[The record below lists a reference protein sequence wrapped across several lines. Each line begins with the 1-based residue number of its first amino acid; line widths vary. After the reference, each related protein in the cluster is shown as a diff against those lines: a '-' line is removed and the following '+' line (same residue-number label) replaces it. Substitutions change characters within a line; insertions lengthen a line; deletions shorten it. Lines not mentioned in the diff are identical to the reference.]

1 MNTRLAKYLLALT
14 AGILVWDAS
23 GQALAPNAEILLA
36 RQAAGQKPMR
46 ISGADKK
53 AEPVSQTSVSAY
65 IYVDD
70 KAALTTLEE
79 IGVTIRR
86 DYGDFATA
94 SIPVDI
100 LRQAGEVEGVKYI
113 SLGNNVNLLNDY
125 VRDHTL
131 VDDIHDNTGNQLPR
145 PYTGKGIVVGIIDSG
160 VEYGHLAFRDPDDGQ
175 TLRIKAVWTQL
186 TNYGGTAPEK
196 FGYGIEMREPSLI
209 LSKTYDTSTTFHG
222 SHTMGTAAGS
232 DMTSEYYGVAPEA
245 DIVFVSFKNDDAC
258 IADAIQ
264 YIFDYADEVDK
275 PCVINMSLGEHTG
288 PHNGTSTLD
297 RHIDSLTG
305 PGRIIV
311 GACGNEAEYRLHA
324 TETFTEED
332 TQLKT
337 MLTFAKGVS
346 HNLHYLDIWGSEGT
360 NFSAKLC
367 VAHALKGNITYRS
380 PAIDTADPD
389 KKTVIHAFDIEET
402 GVTGT
407 IILRSEIN
415 PLNGQPHV
423 MVECTIEEIADGR
436 VPGIIIDG
444 QPGQRVDLWNYGS
457 HEFSSNGKSGWTD
470 GTISGTVGEIGGT
483 AHTII
488 PVGSYDA
495 RDRIYWTSGGYSI
508 WAENFPYE
516 ADARSIFSSC
526 GPTADDRVVPAV
538 LAPGNPVV
546 SAINRYAYE
555 AMGFDLFYMTT
566 GVSTR
571 PDGVKSYYSYSSGT
585 SMAAPVVTGTVA
597 LMLEA
602 NPNLTPAQ
610 AKEIIQRTA
619 MTGDYMGQLPN
630 NEYGAGLLNSLACV
644 KEAVALSGITPT
656 AEDISAEASIKVWK
670 EGQSLMVAI
679 PSISGTA
686 VMTVT
691 DTTGRT
697 VATSE
702 LTAPLTSLDCSG
714 WGNGVFI
721 VTVSTGSN
729 RHSYKVAL

>member
-1 MNTRLAKYLLALT
+1 MNTCLAKYLLAMA
-14 AGILVWDAS
+14 AGILAWDAC

-36 RQAAGQKPMR
+36 NKAAGHKAMR
-46 ISGADKK
+46 ISGPDKK
-53 AEPVSQTSVSAY
+53 AEPIEQTSVSAY
-65 IYVDD
+65 IHVDD
-70 KAALTTLEE
+70 KSALQALEE

-94 SIPVDI
+94 TIPVDI

-131 VDDIHDNTGNQLPR
+131 VNDIHDNTGNTLPR

-160 VEYGHLAFRDPDDGQ
+160 VEYGHIAFRDQDGDA
-175 TLRIKAVWTQL
+175 LRIKAVWNQT

-196 FGYGIEMREPSLI
+196 FGYGIEMREPSQI
-209 LSKTYDTSTTFHG
+209 LAKTYDTSSTYHG
-222 SHTMGTAAGS
+222 SHTMGTAAGA
-232 DMTSEYYGVAPEA
+232 DMTNDYYGVAPEA

-311 GACGNEAEYRLHA
+311 GACGNEAEYRIHA
-324 TETFTEED
+324 SETFTEQD

-346 HNLHYLDIWGSEGT
+346 HNRHYLDIWGTAGT
-360 NFSAKLC
+360 DFSVRLC
-367 VAHALKGNITYRS
+367 VAHALKGNITYRT

-389 KKTVIHAFDIEET
+389 KKTVVSAFDIEDV

-407 IILRSEIN
+407 LILRGEIN

-423 MVECTIEEIADGR
+423 MVECSIEEVADGR

-444 QPGQRVDLWNYGS
+444 QPGQRVDLWNYGG

-526 GPTADDRVVPAV
+526 GPTVDGRVVPSV

-555 AMGFDLFYMTT
+555 AMGFDLFYMTN

-585 SMAAPVVTGTVA
+585 SMAAPVVAGTIA

-602 NPNLTPAQ
+602 NPNLTPDQ
-610 AKEIIQRTA
+610 IKEIIARTSI
-619 MTGDYMGQLPN
+619 TGDYMGQLPN
-630 NEYGAGLLNSLACV
+630 NEYGSGLLNSLACV
-644 KEAVALSGITPT
+644 KEAVALSGV
-656 AEDISAEASIKVWK
+656 SAPADGTSGEPSVKVWK
-670 EGQSLMVAI
+670 EGQTLMVAT
-679 PSISGTA
+679 PSLSGSA
-686 VMTVT
+686 RLTVT

-697 VATSE
+697 VAVTD
-702 LTAPLTSLDCSG
+702 LTGTLTSLDCSG

-721 VTVSTGSN
+721 VTVDNRQTRLST
-729 RHSYKVAL
+729 KVAL